1 MSTHDG
7 NIVLGPGEGQIIP
20 VPGHKV
26 THKVVGADTDGA
38 YSLLEVEL
46 VGDGPPQHIHKTEDE
61 AFYVL
66 EGEMNVLVG
75 ERTIR
80 ATAGSF
86 VLTPGE
92 RFTPFLGSRRS
103 LPRYSPSLLQQDL
116 RSSLMKRLI
125 WMLRTQMLTL
135 PKPKS

>member
-1 MSTHDG
+1 M
-7 NIVLGPGEGQIIP
+7 
-20 VPGHKV
+20 
-26 THKVVGADTDGA
+26 VGADTDGA

-80 ATAGSF
+80 VDSGFFRTHPQGNGSHLFSDRAGACRVTRHVFS
-86 VLTPGE
+86 T
-92 RFTPFLGSRRS
+92 R
-103 LPRYSPSLLQQDL
+103 
-116 RSSLMKRLI
+116 I
-125 WMLRTQMLTL
+125 
-135 PKPKS
+135 